1 MASLISIC
9 LRRVNERIVA
19 MTYELLQGLVIFSF
33 VTSVT
38 PGPNNLMLL
47 ASGVN
52 FGFRRSIAHML
63 GIALG
68 HGFMVFLVG
77 LGLLGLFQSWP
88 PARVVLMGVSALYML
103 WLAWRI
109 ANAAAPGA
117 GMGAGKPLTFL
128 QAAAFQW
135 VNPKAIAM
143 AFGAVALFAPGDD
156 FLSALLVAGV
166 FALVNLPSV
175 GVWTVLGQSLRG
187 LLARPRVL
195 TVFNWSMAVLLVLSL
210 VPVALSLDL

>member
-1 MASLISIC
+1 
-9 LRRVNERIVA
+9 
-19 MTYELLQGLVIFSF
+19 MTIEILQGLVIFSF
-33 VTSVT
+33 VTSIT

-52 FGFRRSIAHML
+52 FGFRRSMPHML

-68 HGFMVFLVG
+68 HGLMVFLVG

-88 PARVVLMGVSALYML
+88 PARAVLMGVSAVYML
-103 WLAWRI
+103 YLAWKI
-109 ANAAAPGA
+109 AHSAAPGA

-143 AFGAVALFAPGDD
+143 AFGAVALFAPGADVM
-156 FLSALLVAGV
+156 SALMVATV
-166 FALVNLPSV
+166 FALVNFPSV
-175 GVWTVLGQSLRG
+175 GVWTVLGQSLRR

-195 TVFNWSMAVLLVLSL
+195 TAFNWTMAALLLASL
-210 VPVALSLDL
+210 VPVAMALEL